1 MKLIVTAT
9 HFENYFI
16 KNHFTSKNEI
26 KIFNYKKFN
35 TNIVEFDDF
44 LLAQVGIGNIISLIA
59 LQKIFD
65 NYQITSVL
73 TIGSGCSISENVN
86 KIVFINSFYFLS
98 NYQIE
103 NFFSLNLNMTNEIKQ
118 FLKKFDI
125 QTFSNYSA
133 PFVINSDNY
142 LHLFEINK
150 NICLDMELSYW
161 ASVFNIN
168 KIPFYSFKVITDS
181 GKSNFE
187 EIKNIY
193 NSKETELVNIIK
205 YFLKI

>member
-16 KNHFTSKNEI
+16 KNHFTSKNET

-65 NYQITSVL
+65 NYKITSAL

-86 KIVFINSFYFLS
+86 KITNINSFNFLS
-98 NYQIE
+98 NYQVE
-103 NFFSLNLNMTNEIKQ
+103 NMFSLNLNQDKQFKQ
-118 FLKKFDI
+118 FLIKSNVE
-125 QTFSNYSA
+125 TFSNYSA
-133 PFVINSDNY
+133 PFVINADNY
-142 LHLFEINK
+142 LHLFESNK

-205 YFLKI
+205 YFLTI